1 MSNNDILKKRILYRA
16 THRGTK
22 EMDLLLGGF
31 IKKYVNVFS
40 KTDLLDFENL
50 MSIDDE
56 ILNNW
61 YFNKNDKYLIPDTK
75 VSKMLKSFK
84 F

>member
-1 MSNNDILKKRILYRA
+1 MSNNDILKKKILYRA

-22 EMDLLLGGF
+22 EMDLLLGSF

-50 MSIDDE
+50 LSIDDE
-56 ILNNW
+56 ILNKW
-61 YFNKNDKYLIPDTK
+61 YFNKNDKYLIPVTK
-75 VSKMLKSFK
+75 VSKMLKSYK